1 MAQGFIRIP
10 MPDSSLSMSLRSLR
24 TAGVAASV
32 LLLSCAAERAYA
44 QIDVLNG
51 LTDGGYSAAPLE
63 STFVFNSSMILNSI
77 GFTSGG
83 YGLTSVSYT
92 LNDVQTSLSV
102 NDLTAVDASGLR
114 WYNFANGG
122 LAVNGSSVLK
132 VATQGDLVTP
142 SSMDEFMPPQ
152 DPYYTNALSLVG
164 SQNSSSNVTWN
175 GLLDGSSLT
184 TTFTNSNLRVSNP
197 SANVAPEPGTF
208 ALALTGG
215 AALIGICIRRR
226 RNAG

>member
-1 MAQGFIRIP
+1 
-10 MPDSSLSMSLRSLR
+10 MPDSSLSMLLRSLR
-24 TAGVAASV
+24 AAGFAAGV
-32 LLLSCAAERAYA
+32 LLLSCAAERAHA
-44 QIDVLNG
+44 QIYVLNG
-51 LTDGGYSAAPLE
+51 LTDGGYSSAPLE
-63 STFVFNSSMILNSI
+63 SSFVFNSSMILNSI

-92 LNDVQTSLSV
+92 LNNVQTSLSV
-102 NDLTAVDASGLR
+102 DDLTAVDASGLR

-122 LAVNGSSVLK
+122 LSVNASSVLK
-132 VATQGDLVTP
+132 VATQGTLETP
-142 SSMDEFMPPQ
+142 PMDEFMPPQ
-152 DPYYTNALSLVG
+152 DPYYTNAISVVG
-164 SQNSSSNVTWN
+164 SRNSSSNVTWN

-215 AALIGICIRRR
+215 VALLGICIRRR
-226 RNAG
+226 RNAA

>member
-1 MAQGFIRIP
+1 

-24 TAGVAASV
+24 AAGFAAGV
-32 LLLSCAAERAYA
+32 LLLSCTAERAHA
-44 QIDVLNG
+44 QVDVLNG
-51 LTDGGYSAAPLE
+51 LSEGGYSSSPLE

-92 LNDVQTSLSV
+92 LNNVQTSLSV
-102 NDLTAVDASGLR
+102 DDLTAVDASGLR

-122 LAVNGSSVLK
+122 LSVNASSVLK
-132 VATQGDLVTP
+132 VATQGTLETP
-142 SSMDEFMPPQ
+142 PMDEFMPPQ
-152 DPYYTNALSLVG
+152 DPYYTNAISVVG

-215 AALIGICIRRR
+215 VALLGICIRRR
-226 RNAG
+226 RNAA